1 MTEQEIFVYF
11 YEVTEAQR
19 HEKMP
24 QDFKC
29 VVNNRSRFWS
39 QEARYSLTASLQ
51 TDVHTI
57 LNFHFLNYVF
67 GGSPDDYVLISVLT
81 GASYHI
87 AEVAGTGLALGWWKQ
102 VIFRFSYKKERTCHS
117 ESFL

>member
-1 MTEQEIFVYF
+1 MCSKQQISISESGSKVQPDQHHYKLMFTQFI
-11 YEVTEAQR
+11 
-19 HEKMP
+19 HLL
-24 QDFKC
+24 
-29 VVNNRSRFWS
+29 S
-39 QEARYSLTASLQ
+39 
-51 TDVHTI
+51 
-57 LNFHFLNYVF
+57 YVF

-87 AEVAGTGLALGWWKQ
+87 AEVAGIGLALVWWKQ